1 MLTKILSQN
10 NRRFEALDA
19 FRGLCA
25 LIVVLGHFGMF
36 FNESGIF
43 GGVIKNSYV
52 FVDFFFVLS
61 GFVISHAYL
70 HKIKNLNTFKKFI
83 YVRFFRVYPLHLFM
97 LVLFVLLEVVKA
109 ITHHTALFIN
119 PFKSLESLIANLLLV
134 QSLGIYNYLTWN
146 FPAWSISTEFYT
158 YISFAII
165 VLLFKKQ
172 THKFVTIFSM
182 VIPLA
187 LIYFT
192 GKTLFDFTYDYGYFR
207 CITGFFVG
215 IIANQMYQHLTVEP
229 FIKNFNLISFLE
241 ISLLGL
247 VVGFAIYADIDF
259 ITYASPLV
267 FLAVVILFTY
277 EAGIVSQL
285 LKTKFF
291 LTIGTLSYSIYMT
304 HAFVQAVLFQI
315 VDKVSNK
322 FNLGLTIYHQQENSF
337 EMIRYYNLSDAYLIL
352 ITLLM
357 LLLVCLFSSFTYKY
371 IEQPF
376 YTWGKK
382 RCQ

>member
-1 MLTKILSQN
+1 MIIKTQN
-10 NRRFEALDA
+10 RRRFEALDA

-25 LIVVLGHFGMF
+25 LIVVLGHFCMF
-36 FNESGIF
+36 FRESDIF
-43 GGVIKNSYV
+43 GSVIKNSYV

-70 HKIKNLNTFKKFI
+70 DKIKNLNTFKKFI

-97 LVLFVLLEVVKA
+97 LLLFVLLEVVKA
-109 ITHHTALFIN
+109 ATQHTALFLN

-158 YISFAII
+158 YITFAII

-172 THKFVTIFSM
+172 TIKIAVVFSIIF
-182 VIPLA
+182 PLA

-192 GKTLFDFTYDYGYFR
+192 GKKIFDFTYDYGFIR
-207 CITGFFVG
+207 CIIGFYLG
-215 IIANQMYQHLTVEP
+215 IIANQIYQFINLEQL
-229 FIKNFNLISFLE
+229 IKNTNIVNFLE
-241 ISLLGL
+241 ISFIGL
-247 VVGFAIYADIDF
+247 VVVFATYTDISF

-277 EAGIVSQL
+277 EAGIVSKL

-291 LTIGTLSYSIYMT
+291 LTIGTLSYSMYMT

-315 VDKVSNK
+315 TDKFSHK
-322 FNLGLTIYHQQENSF
+322 FNLGLTTYGQQENSF
-337 EMIRYYNLSDAYLIL
+337 EMLRYYNFSDTYLIL

-357 LLLVCLFSSFTYKY
+357 LLLVFLFSSFTYKY

-382 RCQ
+382 ICQ